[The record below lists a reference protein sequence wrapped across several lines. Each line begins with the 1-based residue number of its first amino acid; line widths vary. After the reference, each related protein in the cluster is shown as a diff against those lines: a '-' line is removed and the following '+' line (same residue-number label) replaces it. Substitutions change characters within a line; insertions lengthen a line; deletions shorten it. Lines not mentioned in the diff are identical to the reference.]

1 MSEIYTHAYY
11 KELFMQ
17 LLQREE
23 LGFAADE
30 QAITLKLCSRQVD
43 EVETRVFLRG
53 RLLTFSC
60 KQLARVQEQQLPAMY
75 VLLNELNREYPDIK
89 FSLAG
94 SAVCMTLQSFILKE
108 RMVCQCLLILKRLA
122 DVLDRVYPQMK
133 RALRAS

>member
-60 KQLARVQEQQLPAMY
+60 RQLARVQDLPATY
-75 VLLNELNREYPDIK
+75 KLLNELNRGYPDIK
-89 FSLAG
+89 FSLADG
-94 SAVCMTLQSFILKE
+94 SVCMTLQSFILKE
-108 RMVCQCLLILKRLA
+108 RMVCQCLLILRRLA
-122 DVLDRVYPQMK
+122 DVLDRVYPQLK
-133 RALRAS
+133 RALLAA